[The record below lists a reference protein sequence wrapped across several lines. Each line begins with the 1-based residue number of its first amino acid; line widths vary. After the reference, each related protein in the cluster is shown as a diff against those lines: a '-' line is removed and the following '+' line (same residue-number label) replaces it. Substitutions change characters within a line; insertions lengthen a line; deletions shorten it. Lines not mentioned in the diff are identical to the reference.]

1 METAML
7 ITLTIIAITSLLM
20 NGAQWV
26 ERRYERKDTERI
38 IREGARLEEELKSL
52 TATYNNEVLH
62 RQWAMGRIKDQQAV
76 IDQLKSNK
84 VTYKPRKEGGHA

>member
-26 ERRYERKDTERI
+26 ERRVERKDTERI

-62 RQWAMGRIKDQQAV
+62 RQWAVGRIQDQQAC
-76 IDQLKSNK
+76 INKLKANK
-84 VTYKPRKEGGHA
+84 PVYSKQKKNQ

>member
-1 METAML
+1 ML
-7 ITLTIIAITSLLM
+7 ITLIIIAITSLLM

-84 VTYKPRKEGGHA
+84 PVYYNKQKKN

>member
-1 METAML
+1 ML

-26 ERRYERKDTERI
+26 ERRVERKDTERI

-84 VTYKPRKEGGHA
+84 PVYYNKQKKNQ